1 MNTRDEHIQK
11 IAKAKAELEAAGPI
25 HRRDLTRYIHRLE
38 KELRIYDRTAGTANS
53 RTAQTGARV

>member
-11 IAKAKAELEAAGPI
+11 IAKAKSELETAGPI

-38 KELRIYDRTAGTANS
+38 KELQIYDRTAGTADS
-53 RTAQTGARV
+53 RTA